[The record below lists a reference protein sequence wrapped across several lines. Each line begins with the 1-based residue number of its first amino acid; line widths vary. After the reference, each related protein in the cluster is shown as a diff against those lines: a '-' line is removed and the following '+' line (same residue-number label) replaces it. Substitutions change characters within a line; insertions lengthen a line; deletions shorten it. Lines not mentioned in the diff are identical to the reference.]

1 MDKNFIIKLILLVIF
16 LILEAFFACVLHL
29 INEMNE
35 TDLGIKYPNENT
47 PSLKRI
53 KNLVPY
59 TSYIEV
65 NAYIGLILINIG
77 LGGIFLP
84 VFSDFAKNLTL
95 NSSFISQLGWH
106 WNLVFHIFFICA
118 FDLIFVIL
126 TFSFGCLIPRRL
138 IRRLGLKRSA
148 NFLWFGMICSF
159 IFMPFAMVSNLI
171 SRLILNIFGYKRI
184 VEERDVTEEEILS
197 VVNEGC
203 EQGVIE
209 DSEAAMISN
218 IIEFGDKETK
228 DVMTNRS
235 SISAIDI
242 EMSLKEVLEFI
253 LSDKKSRYPVYE
265 ENLDRII
272 GILNFKDFILFM
284 QDRSNKD
291 ASLREAFDIF
301 REAEF
306 VPETLKID
314 TLFHNMKKT
323 KQQMVIVVDEY
334 GQTSGLVCLE
344 DILEEIVGDIL
355 DEYDEEEDFIEQTG
369 ELEYEIDGLTP
380 LEELEEQLHIHFDT
394 SIYDTLNG
402 FMISRLE
409 HIPSEGENFELNFE
423 GYSFSVLKVENKI
436 IKTVLVRKLPDFTNE
451 NMPNADEFADSKNQ
465 SEAFE
470 ADNRDSCKPSINEC
484 KASINEILEESK

>member
-1 MDKNFIIKLILLVIF
+1 
-16 LILEAFFACVLHL
+16 
-29 INEMNE
+29 
-35 TDLGIKYPNENT
+35 
-47 PSLKRI
+47 
-53 KNLVPY
+53 
-59 TSYIEV
+59 
-65 NAYIGLILINIG
+65 
-77 LGGIFLP
+77 
-84 VFSDFAKNLTL
+84 
-95 NSSFISQLGWH
+95 
-106 WNLVFHIFFICA
+106 
-118 FDLIFVIL
+118 
-126 TFSFGCLIPRRL
+126 
-138 IRRLGLKRSA
+138 
-148 NFLWFGMICSF
+148 
-159 IFMPFAMVSNLI
+159 
-171 SRLILNIFGYKRI
+171 
-184 VEERDVTEEEILS
+184 
-197 VVNEGC
+197 
-203 EQGVIE
+203 
-209 DSEAAMISN
+209 MISN

-314 TLFHNMKKT
+314 ILFHNMKKT

-409 HIPSEGENFELNFE
+409 HIPSEGEIFELNFE

-451 NMPNADEFADSKNQ
+451 NMPNADVFADSKNQ

-470 ADNRDSCKPSINEC
+470 TNNRDSCKASINEC
-484 KASINEILEESK
+484 KASINELLEESK

>member
-1 MDKNFIIKLILLVIF
+1 MDKNLIIKLILLTIF
-16 LILEAFFACVLHL
+16 LILEVLFASVLHL
-29 INEMNE
+29 INEMNVS
-35 TDLGIKYPNENT
+35 DLDIKYPGNQT
-47 PSLKRI
+47 TGIKRI
-53 KNLVPY
+53 KNLV
-59 TSYIEV
+59 SYIPYVEV

-84 VFSDFAKNLTL
+84 VFSDFAKIITQ
-95 NSSFISQLGWH
+95 NSGYISQLGWH
-106 WNLVFHIFFICA
+106 WNLIFHIFLICA
-118 FDLIFVIL
+118 FDLLFVIL

-159 IFMPFAMVSNLI
+159 VFMPFAMISNSI

-184 VEERDVTEEEILS
+184 VEEPDVTEEEILS

-203 EQGVIE
+203 EQGVLE
-209 DSEAAMISN
+209 DSEAVMISN

-228 DVMTNRS
+228 DIMTNRT
-235 SISAIDI
+235 SIVGIDI
-242 EMSLKEVLEFI
+242 EMSLKEVLDFI

-284 QDRSNKD
+284 QNRTNSD
-291 ASLREAFDIF
+291 ASLREAVDVF

-355 DEYDEEEDFIEQTG
+355 DEYDEEEEFIEQTG

-380 LEELEEQLHIHFDT
+380 LEELKEQLHINFDT

-402 FMISRLE
+402 FLISRLE
-409 HIPSEGENFELNFE
+409 HIPSEEEKFELLFE
-423 GYSFSVLKVENKI
+423 GYSFSVLKVENKV
-436 IKTVLVRKLPDFTNE
+436 IKTVLVRKLPDKRNE
-451 NMPNADEFADSKNQ
+451 NPDSV
-465 SEAFE
+465 
-470 ADNRDSCKPSINEC
+470 
-484 KASINEILEESK
+484 NEILEET